1 MMKKLI
7 YNWCCLISIF
17 FSEKIS
23 SQQIAWNHIN
33 STNIVGL
40 IASQN
45 PDTGTFT
52 STIQLG
58 DYNKADLY
66 LNNKTSIS
74 LQQIGD
80 YNSLFFNNSFSEKG
94 VVNNITTQG
103 NNNIIDITG
112 GNSIS
117 EKLRLNLKGDNM
129 TVFIRNY

>member
-23 SQQIAWNHIN
+23 SQQIDWNHIN